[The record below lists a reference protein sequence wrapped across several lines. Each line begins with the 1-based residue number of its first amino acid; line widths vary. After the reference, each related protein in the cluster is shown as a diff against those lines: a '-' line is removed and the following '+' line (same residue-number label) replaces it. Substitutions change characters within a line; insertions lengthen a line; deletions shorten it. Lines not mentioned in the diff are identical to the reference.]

1 MFASLQSIPSR
12 SSDAGPNN
20 NDAPIICRESL
31 YSLLVDEALEEVR
44 ELDRLF
50 RDDRKREQRERL
62 EHVAKALDALLKI
75 REVV

>member
-12 SSDAGPNN
+12 SSDAGPN